1 LRILIVYTTRY
12 GTTERAV
19 KLAKKLFE
27 EEGHKV
33 EVRKV
38 KENPS
43 PRGYD
48 LVVMS
53 APVYRDGP
61 HWDLTDWI
69 SEHRDELED
78 VPKAFFLVAMHLAGS
93 VFMGKLHG
101 GIAYS
106 QPLIEAFE
114 VPPFYG
120 TLIGGEIDVE
130 KLSDE
135 DRRKMRRFYAV
146 LGEKLE
152 SKSLYREEDV
162 KAFVRRTLLYY
173 DWFGKH
179 FRRGEVNKAKDFDFM
194 EKVREME
201 ARLDAEG

>member
-12 GTTERAV
+12 RTTEKAV
-19 KLAKKLFE
+19 GLVKKLFE
-27 EEGHKV
+27 ERNHEV
-33 EVRKV
+33 EVAHV
-38 KENPS
+38 KDDPS
-43 PRGYD
+43 PTNYD
-48 LVVMS
+48 LIILS

-61 HWDLTDWI
+61 HWDLMGWV
-69 SEHRDELED
+69 EKHREELED

-101 GIAYS
+101 GIAYA

-120 TLIGGEIDVE
+120 TLIGGEVNPD
-130 KLSDE
+130 KLSEE
-135 DRRKMRRFYAV
+135 DRKKMVRFYTV

-152 SKSLYREEDV
+152 KKSLFNERDV
-162 KAFVRRTLLYY
+162 EAFVRRTLLYY

-179 FRRGEVNKAKDFDFM
+179 FKRGEVEKAKNFDFM
-194 EKVREME
+194 EKVRELERAM
-201 ARLDAEG
+201 G

>member
-1 LRILIVYTTRY
+1 MRILIVYTTRY
-12 GTTERAV
+12 GTTEKAV
-19 KLAKKLFE
+19 RLTRKLFE
-27 EEGHKV
+27 IEGHVV
-33 EVRKV
+33 EVKRAE
-38 KENPS
+38 ENPS
-43 PRGYD
+43 TEDYD
-48 LVVMS
+48 LVVLS

-61 HWDLTDWI
+61 YWELMEWV
-69 SEHRDELED
+69 EKRREELEN
-78 VPKAFFLVAMHLAGS
+78 VPKAFLLVAMHLAGS

-106 QPLIEAFE
+106 QPLIEAFD
-114 VPPFYG
+114 VPPFHG

-130 KLSDE
+130 RLSDE

-173 DWFGKH
+173 DWFGRH
-179 FRRGEVNKAKDFDFM
+179 FRRGEVEKARDFDFM
-194 EKVREME
+194 EKIREME
-201 ARLDAEG
+201 ERLNAES

>member
-1 LRILIVYTTRY
+1 MKILIVYNTRY
-12 GTTERAV
+12 GTTEKAV
-19 KLAKKLFE
+19 TLAGEFFKRM
-27 EEGHKV
+27 GHEI
-33 EVRKV
+33 EVKRV

-43 PRGYD
+43 PANHD
-48 LVVMS
+48 LVVMA

-61 HWDLTDWI
+61 HWDLMGWV
-69 SEHRDELED
+69 EKHRRELEE

-106 QPLIEAFE
+106 QPLINAFE

-120 TLIGGEIDVE
+120 TLIGGEIDPE
-130 KLSDE
+130 RLNNE
-135 DRRKMRRFYAV
+135 DRRKMIRFYAV

-152 SKSLYREEDV
+152 KKSIFSEKDV
-162 KAFVRRTLLYY
+162 EAFVRRTLLYY

-179 FRRGEVNKAKDFDFM
+179 FRRGEVEKAKDFDFM
-194 EKVREME
+194 EKVRELE
-201 ARLDAEG
+201 RLMG

>member
-1 LRILIVYTTRY
+1 MKVLIAYTTRY
-12 GTTERAV
+12 GTTEKV
-19 KLAKKLFE
+19 VGLAKRLFE
-27 EEGHKV
+27 DRGHNV
-33 EVRKV
+33 EVRRV
-38 KENPS
+38 EDDPS
-43 PRGYD
+43 PAGYD
-48 LVVMS
+48 LVILG

-61 HWDLTDWI
+61 HWNLMEWV
-69 SEHRDELED
+69 ERHKGELED

-101 GIAYS
+101 GIAYA
-106 QPLIEAFE
+106 QPLVDAFE

-120 TLIGGEIDVE
+120 TLIGGEIDPE

-152 SKSLYREEDV
+152 KKSLFSEKDV
-162 KAFVRRTLLYY
+162 DAFVRRTLLYY

-179 FRRGEVNKAKDFDFM
+179 FKRGEVEKAKNFDFM
-194 EKVREME
+194 EKVRELE
-201 ARLDAEG
+201 RTLG

>member
-12 GTTERAV
+12 GTTEKTA
-19 KLAKKLFE
+19 KLAKRLFE
-27 EEGHKV
+27 REGHTV
-33 EVRKV
+33 EVKNV
-38 KENPS
+38 KGNPL
-43 PRGYD
+43 PTNYD
-48 LVVMS
+48 LVILS

-61 HWDLTDWI
+61 HWELMDWI
-69 SEHRDELED
+69 ENHREELEE

-101 GIAYS
+101 GIAYA
-106 QPLIEAFE
+106 QPLVEAFE

-120 TLIGGEIDVE
+120 TLIGGEIDVN

-146 LGEKLE
+146 LGEELKD
-152 SKSLYREEDV
+152 KSLYREEDV
-162 KAFVRRTLLYY
+162 EAFVRRTLLYY

-179 FRRGEVNKAKDFDFM
+179 FRRGEIEKAKDFDFM
-194 EKVREME
+194 EKVRELE
-201 ARLDAEG
+201 EKLDAEG

>member
-1 LRILIVYTTRY
+1 MRILVVYTTRY
-12 GTTERAV
+12 GTTEKAAE
-19 KLAKKLFE
+19 LAKRLFE
-27 EEGHKV
+27 DREHKV
-33 EVRKV
+33 DVSRVE
-38 KENPS
+38 EDPS
-43 PRGYD
+43 PIGYD
-48 LVVMS
+48 LVILG

-61 HWDLTDWI
+61 HWDLMRWV
-69 SEHRDELED
+69 EGHKGELEE

-101 GIAYS
+101 GIAYA

-120 TLIGGEIDVE
+120 TLIGGEIDPD

-135 DRRKMRRFYAV
+135 DRRKMVRFYAV

-152 SKSLYREEDV
+152 KKSLFSEKDV
-162 KAFVRRTLLYY
+162 EAFVRRVLLYY

-179 FRRGEVNKAKDFDFM
+179 FRRGEVEKAKSFDFM
-194 EKVREME
+194 EKVRELE
-201 ARLDAEG
+201 RLTG